1 MVHFRWE
8 LAFKL
13 HALAFR
19 LDFYIIFPARLLD
32 VRPQLAIHFLTNL
45 SPGLLLQLLGCFII
59 DRTFPFNLQRVLWS
73 ILLTCLADRSDYKG
87 RFRCC
92 ALCTLIT
99 LGLLMLVWQSGFQ
112 RPYPIERGAQR
123 TIDFHRGVLSIAV
136 AYVVPIIA
144 VVELRIFSVKCRLR
158 VHVCP
163 KLLCLRRRS
172 PVCCGLFCDGC

>member
-59 DRTFPFNLQRVLWS
+59 DRTFPFNLQRVLRS
-73 ILLTCLADRSDYKG
+73 TFLTCLADRSDYNG

-92 ALCTLIT
+92 ALCTFIS
-99 LGLLMLVWQSGFQ
+99 LGLLMMAWPSVFQ
-112 RPYPIERGAQR
+112 RPYSLERGAQR
-123 TIDFHRGVLSIAV
+123 TLDCYRGVFSIAA
-136 AYVVPIIA
+136 AYVVPI
-144 VVELRIFSVKCRLR
+144 VS
-158 VHVCP
+158 
-163 KLLCLRRRS
+163 S
-172 PVCCGLFCDGC
+172 WG